1 MSYGVKFKN
10 ILNLIIKV
18 IKISLNRK
26 NWSRRRNKN
35 QIKFYDQVELNN
47 NLKLISDKFDV
58 DIKKLKK
65 MYFVANKE
73 NTLNKEL
80 FNDLVLTLK
89 NETK

>member
-1 MSYGVKFKN
+1 MTCR
-10 ILNLIIKV
+10 L
-18 IKISLNRK
+18 
-26 NWSRRRNKN
+26 NKN

-89 NETK
+89 NETKEIKSLIHLDQSILA

>member
-1 MSYGVKFKN
+1 MTCR
-10 ILNLIIKV
+10 L
-18 IKISLNRK
+18 
-26 NWSRRRNKN
+26 NKN

-73 NTLNKEL
+73 NTLNKQL
-80 FNDLVLTLK
+80 FNDLVSTLK
-89 NETK
+89 NETKEIKSLIHLDQSILA

>member
-1 MSYGVKFKN
+1 MTCR
-10 ILNLIIKV
+10 L
-18 IKISLNRK
+18 
-26 NWSRRRNKN
+26 NKN

-73 NTLNKEL
+73 NTLDKEL
-80 FNDLVLTLK
+80 FNNLVSTLK
-89 NETK
+89 NETKEIKSLIHLDQSILA

>member
-1 MSYGVKFKN
+1 MTCR
-10 ILNLIIKV
+10 L
-18 IKISLNRK
+18 
-26 NWSRRRNKN
+26 NKN

-80 FNDLVLTLK
+80 FNDLVSTLK
-89 NETK
+89 NETKEIKTLIHLDRSILA

>member
-1 MSYGVKFKN
+1 MTCR
-10 ILNLIIKV
+10 L
-18 IKISLNRK
+18 
-26 NWSRRRNKN
+26 NKN

-58 DIKKLKK
+58 DINKLKK

-80 FNDLVLTLK
+80 FNDLVSTLK
-89 NETK
+89 NETKEIKSLIHLDQSILA

>member
-1 MSYGVKFKN
+1 MTCR
-10 ILNLIIKV
+10 L
-18 IKISLNRK
+18 
-26 NWSRRRNKN
+26 NKN
-35 QIKFYDQVELNN
+35 QIKFYDQIELNN

-80 FNDLVLTLK
+80 FNDLVSTLK
-89 NETK
+89 NETKEIKSLIHLDQSILA

>member
-1 MSYGVKFKN
+1 MN
-10 ILNLIIKV
+10 CRL
-18 IKISLNRK
+18 
-26 NWSRRRNKN
+26 NKN

-58 DIKKLKK
+58 DIKKLKR

-80 FNDLVLTLK
+80 FNDLVSTLK
-89 NETK
+89 NETKEIKSLIHLDQSILA

>member
-1 MSYGVKFKN
+1 KKKMTCR
-10 ILNLIIKV
+10 L
-18 IKISLNRK
+18 
-26 NWSRRRNKN
+26 NKN

-47 NLKLISDKFDV
+47 NLKLISNKFDV

-80 FNDLVLTLK
+80 FNDLVTTLK
-89 NETK
+89 SETKEIKSLIHLDQSILA

>member
-1 MSYGVKFKN
+1 MTCR
-10 ILNLIIKV
+10 L
-18 IKISLNRK
+18 
-26 NWSRRRNKN
+26 NKN

-47 NLKLISDKFDV
+47 NLKLISNKFDV
-58 DIKKLKK
+58 DINKLKK

-89 NETK
+89 NETKEIKSLIHLDQSILA

>member
-1 MSYGVKFKN
+1 MTCR
-10 ILNLIIKV
+10 L
-18 IKISLNRK
+18 
-26 NWSRRRNKN
+26 NKN

-80 FNDLVLTLK
+80 FNDLVSTLK
-89 NETK
+89 NETKEIKSLIHLDQSILA

>member
-1 MSYGVKFKN
+1 MTCR
-10 ILNLIIKV
+10 L
-18 IKISLNRK
+18 
-26 NWSRRRNKN
+26 NKN
-35 QIKFYDQVELNN
+35 QIKFYDQDELNN

-80 FNDLVLTLK
+80 FNDLVSTLK
-89 NETK
+89 NETKEIKTLIHLDRSILA